1 VRAHFTFSLG
11 TVHFTFSSGWHYHG
25 PCSPIPGSGKAKGK
39 QAIDMEKQ
47 TYLDFEKYL
56 IN

>member
-1 VRAHFTFSLG
+1 M
-11 TVHFTFSSGWHYHG
+11 VHFTFSSGWHYHG